1 MGMTLFTRRF
11 AAWIACFA
19 ILLAALAP
27 SISQAVANAK
37 QESGSGWAEICSVA
51 GIRFVQL
58 VQADDGAS
66 DDGKSGGGMGMQME
80 HCAFCSAHAVSVG
93 LPPASP
99 ALPLLVASG
108 TAIFPALYYQSPSPL
123 FIWSTAQSRAPPVFV

>member
-51 GIRFVQL
+51 GIRFVQ
-58 VQADDGAS
+58 VDDGAA
-66 DDGKSGGGMGMQME
+66 DGKSGGKAMQME
-80 HCAFCSAHAVSVG
+80 HCAFCSTHAGSVG

-99 ALPLLVASG
+99 VLPLLVASD
-108 TAIFPALYYQSPSPL
+108 TAIFPALYYQSPAPL
-123 FIWSTAQSRAPPVFV
+123 FIWSTAQSRAPPSLV

>member
-1 MGMTLFTRRF
+1 MTSFTRRC

-19 ILLAALAP
+19 ILLAALAT

-51 GIRFVQL
+51 GIRFVQVL
-58 VQADDGAS
+58 QADDGAA
-66 DDGKSGGGMGMQME
+66 DEKSGGKAMQME
-80 HCAFCSAHAVSVG
+80 HCAFCSTHAGSVG
-93 LPPASP
+93 LPPTSP
-99 ALPLLVASG
+99 VLPLLVASG

-123 FIWSTAQSRAPPVFV
+123 FIWSTAQSRAPPSLV

>member
-37 QESGSGWAEICSVA
+37 QESGFGWAEICSVA

-58 VQADDGAS
+58 VQIDGAAA
-66 DDGKSGGGMGMQME
+66 DEKSGGKVMQME
-80 HCAFCSAHAVSVG
+80 HCAFCSTHAGSVG
-93 LPPASP
+93 LPPTSP
-99 ALPLLVASG
+99 VLPLLVASG
-108 TAIFPALYYQSPSPL
+108 TAIFPSLYYQSPAPL
-123 FIWSTAQSRAPPVFV
+123 FIWSTAQSRAPPALA

>member
-58 VQADDGAS
+58 VQADDGAA
-66 DDGKSGGGMGMQME
+66 DGKSGGKAMQME
-80 HCAFCSAHAVSVG
+80 HCAFCSTHAGSVG

-99 ALPLLVASG
+99 VLPLLVASG
-108 TAIFPALYYQSPSPL
+108 TAIFPALYYRSPAPL
-123 FIWSTAQSRAPPVFV
+123 FIWSAAQSRAPPSLV

>member
-27 SISQAVANAK
+27 SISQTVANAK

-51 GIRFVQL
+51 GIRFVQ
-58 VQADDGAS
+58 VDDGAA
-66 DDGKSGGGMGMQME
+66 DGKSGGKAMQME
-80 HCAFCSAHAVSVG
+80 HCAFCSTHAGSVG

-99 ALPLLVASG
+99 VLPLRLSSG
-108 TAIFPALYYQSPSPL
+108 TAIFPALYYQSPAPL
-123 FIWSTAQSRAPPVFV
+123 FIWSAAQSRAPPSLV

>member
-1 MGMTLFTRRF
+1 MTLFTRRF

-27 SISQAVANAK
+27 SISQAVASAK

-58 VQADDGAS
+58 VQAGDGAA
-66 DDGKSGGGMGMQME
+66 DEKSGDKVMQMQ
-80 HCAFCSAHAVSVG
+80 HCAFCSTHAGSVG
-93 LPPASP
+93 LPPTSP
-99 ALPLLVASG
+99 VLPLLVASG
-108 TAIFPALYYQSPSPL
+108 TAIFPSLYYQSPAPL
-123 FIWSTAQSRAPPVFV
+123 FIWSTAQSRAPPALA

>member
-27 SISQAVANAK
+27 SISQAVASAK

-58 VQADDGAS
+58 DATV
-66 DDGKSGGGMGMQME
+66 DDGKSAGKAMQME
-80 HCAFCSAHAVSVG
+80 HCAFCSTHAGSVG
-93 LPPASP
+93 LPPISP
-99 ALPLLVASG
+99 VLPLLVASG

-123 FIWSTAQSRAPPVFV
+123 FIWSTAQSRAPPGLV

>member
-1 MGMTLFTRRF
+1 MTSFTRRC

-51 GIRFVQL
+51 GIRFVQ
-58 VQADDGAS
+58 VDDDGGA
-66 DDGKSGGGMGMQME
+66 DGKSGGNAMQME
-80 HCAFCSAHAVSVG
+80 HCAFCTTHAGSVG
-93 LPPASP
+93 LPPSP
-99 ALPLLVASG
+99 VLPLPVTTG
-108 TAIFPALYYQSPSPL
+108 TAIFPALYYQSPAPL
-123 FIWSTAQSRAPPVFV
+123 FIWSTAQSRAPPALI

>member
-27 SISQAVANAK
+27 SISRAVANAK

-51 GIRFVQL
+51 GIRFVQ
-58 VQADDGAS
+58 VVEDGTTE
-66 DDGKSGGGMGMQME
+66 DGKSAGKAMQME
-80 HCAFCSAHAVSVG
+80 HCAFCSTHAGSVG
-93 LPPASP
+93 LPPTSP
-99 ALPLLVASG
+99 VLPLLVASG

-123 FIWSTAQSRAPPVFV
+123 FIWSTAQSRAPPVSV

>member
-19 ILLAALAP
+19 ILLVALAP

-51 GIRFVQL
+51 GIRFVQ
-58 VQADDGAS
+58 VDDDGAA
-66 DDGKSGGGMGMQME
+66 DGKSGGKAMQME
-80 HCAFCSAHAVSVG
+80 HCAFCSTHAGSVG

-99 ALPLLVASG
+99 VLPLLVASG
-108 TAIFPALYYQSPSPL
+108 TAIFPALYYRSPAPL
-123 FIWSTAQSRAPPVFV
+123 FIWSAAQSRAPPSLV

>member
-1 MGMTLFTRRF
+1 MTLFTRRF

-37 QESGSGWAEICSVA
+37 QVSGSGWAEICSVA
-51 GIRFVQL
+51 GIRFVQVL
-58 VQADDGAS
+58 QADDGAAAE
-66 DDGKSGGGMGMQME
+66 KSGAKAMQME
-80 HCAFCSAHAVSVG
+80 HCAFCSTHAGSVG
-93 LPPASP
+93 LPPTSP
-99 ALPLLVASG
+99 VLPLLVASG

-123 FIWSTAQSRAPPVFV
+123 FIWSTAQSRAPPSLV

>member
-51 GIRFVQL
+51 GIRFVQ
-58 VQADDGAS
+58 VDDDGAA
-66 DDGKSGGGMGMQME
+66 DGKSGGKAMQME
-80 HCAFCSAHAVSVG
+80 HCAFCSTHAGSVG
-93 LPPASP
+93 LPPTNP
-99 ALPLLVASG
+99 VLPLLVASG

-123 FIWSTAQSRAPPVFV
+123 FIWSTAQSRAPPSLV

>member
-51 GIRFVQL
+51 GIRFVQIDGGA
-58 VQADDGAS
+58 ADE
-66 DDGKSGGGMGMQME
+66 KSGGKAMQME
-80 HCAFCSAHAVSVG
+80 HCAFCSTHAGSVG
-93 LPPASP
+93 LPPTSP
-99 ALPLLVASG
+99 VLPLLVASG
-108 TAIFPALYYQSPSPL
+108 TVIFPSLYYQSPAPL
-123 FIWSTAQSRAPPVFV
+123 FIWSTAQSRAPPALA

>member
-51 GIRFVQL
+51 GIRFVQ
-58 VQADDGAS
+58 VAADAT
-66 DDGKSGGGMGMQME
+66 DDDKSAGKAMQME
-80 HCAFCSAHAVSVG
+80 HCAFCSTHAGSVG
-93 LPPASP
+93 LPPSP
-99 ALPLLVASG
+99 IMPLPVASG
-108 TAIFPALYYQSPSPL
+108 TAIFPALYYQSPAPL
-123 FIWSTAQSRAPPVFV
+123 FIWSTAQSRAPPALV

>member
-1 MGMTLFTRRF
+1 MGMTSFTRRF

-58 VQADDGAS
+58 VQVDDGAA
-66 DDGKSGGGMGMQME
+66 DGKSGGKVMQME
-80 HCAFCSAHAVSVG
+80 HCAFCSTHAGSVG
-93 LPPASP
+93 LPPSP
-99 ALPLLVASG
+99 VLPLPIASG

-123 FIWSTAQSRAPPVFV
+123 FIWSTAQSRAPPTLI

>member
-1 MGMTLFTRRF
+1 MGMTLITRRF

-27 SISQAVANAK
+27 SISQAVASAK

-58 VQADDGAS
+58 DPADDGAA
-66 DDGKSGGGMGMQME
+66 DGKSGGKAMQME
-80 HCAFCSAHAVSVG
+80 HCAFCSTHAGSVG
-93 LPPASP
+93 LPPTSP
-99 ALPLLVASG
+99 VLPLLVASG
-108 TAIFPALYYQSPSPL
+108 TAIFPSLYYQSPAPL
-123 FIWSTAQSRAPPVFV
+123 FIWFTAQSRAPPALA

>member
-1 MGMTLFTRRF
+1 MTLFTRRF

-51 GIRFVQL
+51 GIRFVQ
-58 VQADDGAS
+58 
-66 DDGKSGGGMGMQME
+66 
-80 HCAFCSAHAVSVG
+80 
-93 LPPASP
+93 
-99 ALPLLVASG
+99 
-108 TAIFPALYYQSPSPL
+108 
-123 FIWSTAQSRAPPVFV
+123 

>member
-1 MGMTLFTRRF
+1 MTLFTRRF

-51 GIRFVQL
+51 GIRFVQ
-58 VQADDGAS
+58 VDDGAA
-66 DDGKSGGGMGMQME
+66 DGKSGGKAMQME
-80 HCAFCSAHAVSVG
+80 HCAFCSTHAGSVG
-93 LPPASP
+93 LPPTSP
-99 ALPLLVASG
+99 VLPLPAASG

-123 FIWSTAQSRAPPVFV
+123 FIWSTAQSRAPPALV

>member
-27 SISQAVANAK
+27 SISRAVANAK

-51 GIRFVQL
+51 GIRFVQ
-58 VQADDGAS
+58 VDDDGAA
-66 DDGKSGGGMGMQME
+66 DGKSGGKAMQME
-80 HCAFCSAHAVSVG
+80 HCAFCSTHAGSVG

-99 ALPLLVASG
+99 VLPLLVASG
-108 TAIFPALYYQSPSPL
+108 TAIFPALYYRSPAPL
-123 FIWSTAQSRAPPVFV
+123 FIWSAAQSRAPPSLV

>member
-1 MGMTLFTRRF
+1 MTLFTRRF

-51 GIRFVQL
+51 GIRFVQ
-58 VQADDGAS
+58 VDNDGAA
-66 DDGKSGGGMGMQME
+66 DEKSGGKAMQME
-80 HCAFCSAHAVSVG
+80 HCAFCSTHTGSVG
-93 LPPASP
+93 LPPASTV
-99 ALPLLVASG
+99 LPLLVASG

-123 FIWSTAQSRAPPVFV
+123 FIWSTAQSRAPPALV

>member
-51 GIRFVQL
+51 GIRFVQ
-58 VQADDGAS
+58 VDAGAT
-66 DDGKSGGGMGMQME
+66 DDGKSAGKAMQME
-80 HCAFCSAHAVSVG
+80 HCAFCSTHAGSVG
-93 LPPASP
+93 LPPSP
-99 ALPLLVASG
+99 IMPLHVASG
-108 TAIFPALYYQSPSPL
+108 TAIFPALYYQSPAPL
-123 FIWSTAQSRAPPVFV
+123 FIWSTAQSRAPPALV

>member
-1 MGMTLFTRRF
+1 MGMTSFTRRF

-51 GIRFVQL
+51 GIRFVQ
-58 VQADDGAS
+58 VDDDGAA
-66 DDGKSGGGMGMQME
+66 DGKSGGKAMQME
-80 HCAFCSAHAVSVG
+80 HCAFCSTHAGSVG
-93 LPPASP
+93 LPPSP
-99 ALPLLVASG
+99 MLPLPVASG

-123 FIWSTAQSRAPPVFV
+123 FIWSTAQSRAPPTLI

>member
-37 QESGSGWAEICSVA
+37 QQSGSGWAEICSVA
-51 GIRFVQL
+51 GIRFVQ
-58 VQADDGAS
+58 VVEDGTTE
-66 DDGKSGGGMGMQME
+66 DGKSAGKAMQME
-80 HCAFCSAHAVSVG
+80 HCAFCSTHAGSVG
-93 LPPASP
+93 LPPTSP
-99 ALPLLVASG
+99 VLPLPVAMG
-108 TAIFPALYYQSPSPL
+108 TAIFPALYYQSPAPL
-123 FIWSTAQSRAPPVFV
+123 FIWSTAQSRAPPALV

>member
-51 GIRFVQL
+51 GIRFVQ
-58 VQADDGAS
+58 VDAGAP
-66 DDGKSGGGMGMQME
+66 DDGKSAGKAMPME
-80 HCAFCSAHAVSVG
+80 HCAFCSTHAGSVG
-93 LPPASP
+93 LPPSP
-99 ALPLLVASG
+99 IMPLPVASG
-108 TAIFPALYYQSPSPL
+108 TAIFPALYYQSPAPL
-123 FIWSTAQSRAPPVFV
+123 FIWSTAQSRAPPALV

>member
-58 VQADDGAS
+58 VQADDGAA
-66 DDGKSGGGMGMQME
+66 DETSGGKAMQME
-80 HCAFCSAHAVSVG
+80 HCAFCSTHAGSVG
-93 LPPASP
+93 LPPTSP
-99 ALPLLVASG
+99 LLPLPVASG

-123 FIWSTAQSRAPPVFV
+123 FIWSTAQSRAPPTLV

>member
-51 GIRFVQL
+51 GIRFVQ
-58 VQADDGAS
+58 VDDDGAA
-66 DDGKSGGGMGMQME
+66 DGKSGGKAMQME
-80 HCAFCSAHAVSVG
+80 HCAFCSTHAGSVG

-99 ALPLLVASG
+99 VLPLLVASG
-108 TAIFPALYYQSPSPL
+108 TAIFPALYYRSPAPL
-123 FIWSTAQSRAPPVFV
+123 FIWSAAQSRAPPNLV

>member
-51 GIRFVQL
+51 GIRFVQ
-58 VQADDGAS
+58 VDDGAA
-66 DDGKSGGGMGMQME
+66 DGKSGGKAMQME
-80 HCAFCSAHAVSVG
+80 HCAFCSTHAGSVG

-99 ALPLLVASG
+99 VLPLRLSSG
-108 TAIFPALYYQSPSPL
+108 TAIFPALYYQSPAPL
-123 FIWSTAQSRAPPVFV
+123 FIWSAAQSRAPPSLV

>member
-37 QESGSGWAEICSVA
+37 QESGSGWAEICSLA
-51 GIRFVQL
+51 GIRFVQ
-58 VQADDGAS
+58 VDNDGAA
-66 DDGKSGGGMGMQME
+66 DEKSGGKAMQME
-80 HCAFCSAHAVSVG
+80 HCAFCSTHAGSVG

-99 ALPLLVASG
+99 VLPLLVASG

-123 FIWSTAQSRAPPVFV
+123 FIWSTAQSRAPPALV

>member
-51 GIRFVQL
+51 GIRFVQ
-58 VQADDGAS
+58 VDNDGAA
-66 DDGKSGGGMGMQME
+66 DEKSGGKAMQME
-80 HCAFCSAHAVSVG
+80 HCAFCSTHAGSVG

-99 ALPLLVASG
+99 VLPLLVASG
-108 TAIFPALYYQSPSPL
+108 TAIFPALYYESPSPL
-123 FIWSTAQSRAPPVFV
+123 FIWSTAQSRAPPALV